1 MSMPTTLHNEA
12 AIVGIGQT
20 EFSKN
25 SGRSELQLACEAVR
39 AAIVDAGLKPSD
51 IDGMTSFTLDTT
63 DEIAIA
69 QSVGI
74 GELTFFSCTPHGGG
88 AAIGVVH
95 QAVMAV
101 ATGSAKYVVCYRSL
115 NGRSGQR
122 YSEGVSGDIITSDTI
137 HWSWYMPWGLMTPA
151 SWVAMFTQR
160 YMHETGAKSTDFA
173 KVSISTRNHAV
184 NNPAAFFYGK
194 PLTLDEH
201 QNARMI
207 CDPLRLFDCC
217 QETDGACAAII
228 TTPERARDL
237 RAGGAI
243 IRGIGQAAGADQEVM
258 TSFYRKSVAAIPEMD
273 SVAKQT
279 YEMSG
284 LGPDDLDAAI
294 IYDAFSSI
302 VLMQLESFGLC
313 GPGEAKDFVADDN
326 LGLGGRL
333 PTNTHGGQL
342 SEAYIHGMNGVNEG
356 VRLIR
361 GDSVNQPPNN
371 DHVLVTAGIG
381 VPTSAMILG
390 KMD

>member
-1 MSMPTTLHNEA
+1 MPTTLKNEA

-20 EFSKN
+20 EFSKM
-25 SGRSELQLACEAVR
+25 SGRSELQLACEAVN
-39 AAIVDAGLKPSD
+39 AAVLDAGIKPSD
-51 IDGMTSFTLDTT
+51 VDGMVSFTLDST

-69 QSVGI
+69 QAAGL
-74 GELTFFSCTPHGGG
+74 GDLTFFACTPHGGG

-95 QAVMAV
+95 QAAMAV
-101 ATGSAKYVVCYRSL
+101 ATGSAKYVVVYRSL

-122 YSEGVSGDIITSDTI
+122 YSEGVSGDLITSDTI

-160 YMHETGAKSTDFA
+160 YMHDTGTKSTDLA
-173 KVSISTRNHAV
+173 QVSISTRNHAV
-184 NNPAAFFYGK
+184 NNPNAFFYNK
-194 PLTLDEH
+194 PLTLEDH
-201 QNARMI
+201 QTARII
-207 CDPLRLFDCC
+207 CEPLRLFDCC

-237 RAGGAI
+237 KAGGAV
-243 IRGIGQAAGADQEVM
+243 IRGVAQAAGADQEVM
-258 TSFYRKSVAAIPEMD
+258 TSFYREQMASLPEMD
-273 SVAKQT
+273 SVAKQM
-279 YEMSG
+279 YGMSG

-294 IYDAFSSI
+294 VYDAFSSI

-313 GPGEAKDFVADDN
+313 APGEAKDFVADDN

-361 GDSVNQPPNN
+361 GTSVNQPKNN

-390 KMD
+390 KLD